1 MNTNTLEKLGYNQLK
16 ETLKN
21 FCISGLGKN
30 LIDNLK
36 PLTNIVGVKKR
47 LNETSEAKNL
57 LNNVNHI
64 PFDGIHDITSLMNK
78 IQKGS
83 ILEPNELI
91 NVSDFLRG
99 SRRIKKFMM
108 EQAFYAPTLSEYAL
122 ALSSLDFIEDEING
136 SIKNNKVDSSASK
149 DLFKIRKKIF
159 TTEENIQQRLNK
171 VLLSDKY
178 KKYIQDFHVVKRND
192 RYTIPIKSSY
202 KNKIDGAVIDVSSK
216 GTTVFIEPTS
226 ICKYNEELTSL
237 KYEEKAEEYQILA
250 YLTGMLYE
258 EIQSLNINIEL
269 ISQYDMIF
277 AKGKYSNYIDGVE
290 PKINFHGY
298 INIIKGRHP
307 LLKEE
312 CIPLDFHIGNDYRT
326 LVITGP
332 NAGGKTVALKTIGL
346 LTLAAQSGLHI
357 SASKGSS
364 LSIFDNIFV
373 DIGDNQSIEN
383 ALSTFSSHMKN
394 ISQIVYEANNS
405 SLVLFDEIG
414 TGTEPN
420 EGAGLAIAIL
430 EELYHMGCITI
441 ATTHYSNI
449 KDYAYGHPEFENA
462 YMRFN
467 PETLEPLYE
476 MVIGKGGDSNALW
489 ISRKM
494 GLKEKIL
501 NRAKT
506 YINTKEYNYGIVD
519 ARKIRKE
526 QKESICKTDETIN
539 HFRVGD
545 KVRLLDTNEKAIV
558 YKEKDKNNNI
568 EVMANNEF
576 KSVNIK
582 RVNILIKKEDLYPEG
597 YDINSLFTSYESRK
611 LEKDIKR
618 GSKKALKKIQK
629 DIKNRDL

>member
-1 MNTNTLEKLGYNQLK
+1 MNINTLEKLGYTQLK
-16 ETLKN
+16 EELKN

-36 PLTNIVGVKKR
+36 PLTNMVGVKKR

-57 LNNVNHI
+57 LNNVNHV
-64 PFDGIHDITSLMNK
+64 PFDGIHDITFLMDK

-83 ILEPNELI
+83 ILDPGELI
-91 NVSDFLRG
+91 NISDFLRG
-99 SRRIKKFMM
+99 SRRLKKFMI

-122 ALSSLDFIEDEING
+122 ALSSLNFIEDEINN
-136 SIKNNKVDSSASK
+136 SIKNNKVDSNASK
-149 DLFKIRKKIF
+149 ELFKIRKKISN
-159 TTEENIQQRLNK
+159 TEENIQQRLSK
-171 VLLSDKY
+171 ILLSNKY

-192 RYTIPIKSSY
+192 RYTIPVKSSY
-202 KNKIDGAVIDVSSK
+202 KNKIDGTVLDVSSK
-216 GTTVFIEPTS
+216 GTTVFIEPSS

-237 KYEEKAEEYQILA
+237 KYKEKGEEYQILA

-258 EIQSLNINIEL
+258 EIQSLSINIEL

-277 AKGKYSNYIDGVE
+277 AKGKYSNYINGVE
-290 PKINFHGY
+290 PNINFHGY
-298 INIIKGRHP
+298 INIIEGRHP

-357 SASKGSS
+357 SASEGSS

-383 ALSTFSSHMKN
+383 SLSTFSSHMKN
-394 ISQIVYEANNS
+394 IAQIVYKANNS

-430 EELYHMGCITI
+430 EELYHMGAITI

-449 KDYAYGHPEFENA
+449 KDYAHNHPEFQNA
-462 YMRFN
+462 YMKFN
-467 PETLEPLYE
+467 PKTLDPLYE
-476 MVIGKGGDSNALW
+476 MVIGKAGDSNALW
-489 ISRKM
+489 ISKRM

-501 NRAKT
+501 NKART
-506 YINTKEYNYGIVD
+506 YIDTKEYNYNIVD
-519 ARKIRKE
+519 SRKIRKE
-526 QKESICKTDETIN
+526 QKDPICRTDETIYD
-539 HFRVGD
+539 FRVGD
-545 KVRLLDTNEKAIV
+545 KVLLLDTNEKAIV
-558 YKEKDKNNNI
+558 YKEKDKNYNI
-568 EVMANNEF
+568 EVMVDNKF
-576 KSVNIK
+576 KSINIK
-582 RVNILIKKEDLYPEG
+582 RINILIKRENLYPKG
-597 YDINSLFTSYESRK
+597 YDINSLFTSYECRK

-618 GSKKALKKIQK
+618 GSKKVLKKIQRSM
-629 DIKNRDL
+629 KNRDL